1 MRLEGTSLKLF
12 SYDSMIDG
20 TERKTDSRIFQIVL
34 RNISLAIG
42 KKKKKDLFFLQDVRK
57 LHALFHLQY
66 SHIFIFILIDSL
78 F

>member
-1 MRLEGTSLKLF
+1 MRLEATSLKLF

-20 TERKTDSRIFQIVL
+20 TERKTDSRIFRNVL
-34 RNISLAIG
+34 RNISLAIE
-42 KKKKKDLFFLQDVRK
+42 KKKNDLFFLQDVRK